1 MSKKMIIL
9 IGLILISSMLFGAEK
24 YAVLITGDY
33 ADERGDFEG
42 SWAISNNLDFTEND
56 RMEEFWHDT
65 FLMWEMLLDKGYS
78 DNNIF
83 VLFAG
88 GQDFQPQWI
97 LDGARYVPSLHG
109 FQTMTDY
116 AATRDTVEIVLEG
129 LAYGNQ
135 QENIPQLQDDD
146 LLFCWTFEE
155 ITLPDL
161 NCIVKVFDANTTTK
175 KTILAFLESM

>member
-97 LDGARYVPSLHG
+97 LNGGRYVVPDSLAP
-109 FQTMTDY
+109 MTDY
-116 AATRDTVEIVLEG
+116 AAVFFRW
-129 LAYGNQ
+129 
-135 QENIPQLQDDD
+135 
-146 LLFCWTFEE
+146 FCS
-155 ITLPDL
+155 L
-161 NCIVKVFDANTTTK
+161 
-175 KTILAFLESM
+175 S